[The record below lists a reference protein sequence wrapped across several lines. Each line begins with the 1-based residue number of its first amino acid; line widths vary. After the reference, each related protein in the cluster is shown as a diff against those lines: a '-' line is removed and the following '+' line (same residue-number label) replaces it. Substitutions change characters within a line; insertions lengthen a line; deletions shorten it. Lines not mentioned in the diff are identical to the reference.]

1 MKGLRI
7 FVAGTDTDVGKT
19 FVSSILAKRWGC
31 NYWKPIQTGLES
43 EEGDL
48 MTVKRLTK
56 LKSDH
61 FASPLVLLRKPLS
74 PWVAAMHENKEIR
87 VSDFTIPK
95 RFQQSERCLL
105 VEGAGGLYVPINRN
119 EIMTDLITQLNCK
132 TLLVCRSELGTIN
145 HTLLSIEHLRAR
157 GIEIMALIMNGIP
170 NDDNAKAIHT
180 LSGGVPILCQIPPST
195 SIDDLTL
202 LVPDLES
209 LVGANSQSP

>member
-1 MKGLRI
+1 
-7 FVAGTDTDVGKT
+7 
-19 FVSSILAKRWGC
+19 
-31 NYWKPIQTGLES
+31 
-43 EEGDL
+43 
-48 MTVKRLTK
+48 
-56 LKSDH
+56 
-61 FASPLVLLRKPLS
+61 
-74 PWVAAMHENKEIR
+74 
-87 VSDFTIPK
+87 
-95 RFQQSERCLL
+95 
-105 VEGAGGLYVPINRN
+105 
-119 EIMTDLITQLNCK
+119 MTDLITQLNCK

-195 SIDDLTL
+195 SIDDLTS